1 MQCLILQKISIINA
15 LFYKLYTFQM
25 PYFTYKNSLA
35 QLIES
40 FFFGVS
46 SNQSDWK
53 NFLSLRIENTKSTQK

>member
-1 MQCLILQKISIINA
+1 MQCLILQNISIINA

-35 QLIES
+35 QLIKS
-40 FFFGVS
+40 TFFGMS
-46 SNQSDWK
+46 SHQSDWK